1 MRSARMGRAQ
11 DSGDR
16 PAPGGS
22 KAPPSNSWPLVSP
35 FCPPASACSSPES
48 IPGTRQNL
56 PVARVCGVVLF
67 VFLCPYFYLCLFLC
81 LCLRMV
87 MPIDTLRPGLSVLY
101 IECWPKG
108 IDGATKG
115 CRGTVLAKTCI
126 QNGRAVTT
134 IVQVGERTRLLC
146 GTLEYAARAP

>member
-1 MRSARMGRAQ
+1 MEQRSNKWCVLETDVRSGIAEQVLRTRYYGTGITEQVSCAGSGEYRGRTPCITRPLRGYPMRSARMGRAQ

-35 FCPPASACSSPES
+35 FCPPASACSSPKS

-87 MPIDTLRPGLSVLY
+87 MPMDTP
-101 IECWPKG
+101 
-108 IDGATKG
+108 
-115 CRGTVLAKTCI
+115 
-126 QNGRAVTT
+126 
-134 IVQVGERTRLLC
+134 
-146 GTLEYAARAP
+146 